1 MVGTLFLFMY
11 WPSFNSAPAAT
22 PYLFSLAQHNTI
34 FAITASVIT
43 AVLVSRMMFG
53 KLNME
58 IMLNATLAGGVVMGS
73 SADLIEEPFVSIL
86 VGSLTGIISAFG
98 FAHLGHIMKGKINL
112 ADTCGVLYLHGIPGF
127 LGGLLSVLYLC
138 KEG

>member
-1 MVGTLFLFMY
+1 
-11 WPSFNSAPAAT
+11 
-22 PYLFSLAQHNTI
+22 
-34 FAITASVIT
+34 
-43 AVLVSRMMFG
+43 MMFG

-86 VGSLTGIISAFG
+86 VGSLTGMISAYGFG
-98 FAHLGHIMKGKINL
+98 HLGHTMKKTINL

-127 LGGLLSVLYLC
+127 LGGFLSLFYQL
-138 KEG
+138 KKG